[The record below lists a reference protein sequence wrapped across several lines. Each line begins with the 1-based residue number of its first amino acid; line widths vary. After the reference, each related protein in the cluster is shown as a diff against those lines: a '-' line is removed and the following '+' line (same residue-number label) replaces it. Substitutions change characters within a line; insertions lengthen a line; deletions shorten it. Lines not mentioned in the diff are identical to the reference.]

1 MMKWIFSLLGY
12 FVTRKFWG
20 AIVGYFIGHFLEKNQ
35 KRTSTY
41 SRRDTSYGTFTS
53 SGNEQYVSP
62 TDFELNL
69 LSLCAIVI
77 KADGRTTQQELDY
90 VRGKFVTMYGQEK
103 ANHIFRTFNN
113 IVKHQDI
120 SVERICS
127 FMTYR
132 SSYETRLQIIHFLF
146 EVAQVDG
153 KISDSELYQMERIA
167 RGLRISGQDY
177 ESVKAMFFKSNDDAY
192 KILEISHNA
201 TDAEVKK
208 AYREM
213 AKKYHP
219 DRVITSDEAIRKGA
233 EEKFKKV
240 QQAYEKIQKERN
252 L

>member
-1 MMKWIFSLLGY
+1 MKWIFTIVGY
-12 FVTRKFWG
+12 FLTRKFWG
-20 AIVGYFIGHFLEKNQ
+20 AILGYFVGYLFEKNQ
-35 KRTSTY
+35 QKKQTN
-41 SRRDTSYGTFTS
+41 SRSFTNF
-53 SGNEQYVSP
+53 NEYQQVSP

-77 KADGRTTQQELDY
+77 KADGRTSQQELDY
-90 VRGKFVTMYGQEK
+90 VRNKFVAMYGQQK
-103 ANHIFRTFNN
+103 ANDIFRNFNN
-113 IVKHQDI
+113 IVKHREIQ
-120 SVERICS
+120 VERICT

-132 SSYETRLQIIHFLF
+132 SSYETRLQILHFLF
-146 EVAQVDG
+146 EIAQIDE
-153 KISDSELYQMERIA
+153 KISDQELFQIERIA
-167 RGLRISGQDY
+167 RGLRILGQDY
-177 ESVKAMFFKSNDDAY
+177 ESVKAMFFKTNDDAY
-192 KILEISHNA
+192 KILEIPKTA

-240 QQAYEKIQKERN
+240 QQAYEKIQKERG